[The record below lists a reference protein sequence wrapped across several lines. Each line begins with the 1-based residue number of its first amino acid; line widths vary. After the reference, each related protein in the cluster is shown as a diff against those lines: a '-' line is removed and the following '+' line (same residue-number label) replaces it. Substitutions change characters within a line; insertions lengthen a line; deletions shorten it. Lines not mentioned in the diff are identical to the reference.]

1 MLLYY
6 IRHADPIYEPD
17 SLTPLGE
24 RQAEALSRRL
34 ARFGLDE
41 LYSSDSVRA
50 QRTARPTAELLK
62 KEVTLLP
69 WANEALVWPETTLP
83 GNSGNAFWLFGLPE
97 HRRLLVSPQ
106 MQALGDRWYTH
117 PAFAGTPVA
126 GGLARIRRESDAF
139 LRSLGYAHDRE
150 AHTYHALAH
159 NDRRVA
165 LFAHQGFGIAFLSC
179 LLDIPYP
186 QFAAHFDIG
195 HSGMTV
201 VYFAPDGEDTPR
213 IFQLSNDSHIYADG
227 LPTDYQGWI
236 RI

>member
-41 LYSSDSVRA
+41 LYSSDSERA

-69 WANEALVWPETTLP
+69 WANESLVWPETTLP

-97 HRRLLVSPQ
+97 HRRLLVSSQ
-106 MQALGDRWYTH
+106 MQALGDRWYAH
-117 PAFAGTPVA
+117 PAFAGTPVS
-126 GGLARIRRESDAF
+126 GGRAMRSFARSATRMTARRTPTVP
-139 LRSLGYAHDRE
+139 L
-150 AHTYHALAH
+150 HTTTGA
-159 NDRRVA
+159 
-165 LFAHQGFGIAFLSC
+165 SPC
-179 LLDIPYP
+179 
-186 QFAAHFDIG
+186 
-195 HSGMTV
+195 
-201 VYFAPDGEDTPR
+201 
-213 IFQLSNDSHIYADG
+213 SHIRGSAS
-227 LPTDYQGWI
+227 
-236 RI
+236 RF